1 MFHLNNIN
9 MNLASYTVEE
19 LTANELVETDGG
31 ILPFILIGAAL
42 LLSSCGNQA
51 NNNGGHKNK
60 QINIHCTDCVIHQH
74 NDTVKVYHK

>member
-1 MFHLNNIN
+1 MFHLNKIK
-9 MNLASYTVEE
+9 MNLALYKVDE
-19 LTANELVETDGG
+19 LTAEEIIETEGG
-31 ILPFILIGAAL
+31 ILPFIIIGAVL

-60 QINIHCTDCVIHQH
+60 QINIQCTNCVIHQH